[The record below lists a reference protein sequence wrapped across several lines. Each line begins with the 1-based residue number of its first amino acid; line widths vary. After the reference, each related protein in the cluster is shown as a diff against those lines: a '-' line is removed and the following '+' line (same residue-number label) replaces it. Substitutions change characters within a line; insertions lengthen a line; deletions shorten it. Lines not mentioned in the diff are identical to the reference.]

1 MFHVRLKAIDFNSLF
16 LFDEHM
22 IENPYNP
29 LKPTTDP
36 TVFYG
41 RKDAF
46 SFFQRH
52 LAGAINESA
61 LVIIGQ
67 RGIGKSSLLSQIP
80 LHIDERYVSIWIDLS
95 LLDMEDEV
103 GLVAAIVD
111 QVRHT
116 METISAS
123 TYRLPDFPD
132 PTDPEVDLLQWLA
145 EEYLEVAITAIRR
158 ERHLLIMLDEAH
170 LLFDAV
176 KLGHYPSH
184 FFTYLHDVLQHH
196 ERLDI
201 ITTLDITYEPQA
213 LQTPPFADAT
223 RHYRLTHLTV
233 DEAQRL
239 MTEPIH
245 NEYEYDA
252 SALARILEL
261 AGGHPFHLHSICRL
275 LFRLWQE
282 RAGNVIGF
290 AEVEAVYDA
299 VLDQTDE
306 VMTSLWN
313 YTRPNERL
321 ASTALLDLRKHNEG
335 TIAFPLSVMEDW
347 LSNTEFPLNEVQL
360 GAAMRGLEYLGLV
373 TAQSG
378 GNYQFVSALQ
388 ADWLARQSE
397 FEAEEPPRLTNSFRP
412 QLPSIP
418 RQTWLLVGGV
428 LGLII
433 LLVALGVLSG
443 GGDDQNNNSSD
454 DQPATS
460 TLIVEPTATPFP
472 TLTASPILP
481 TDTPFPT
488 FTATDIPPSE
498 TPIPT
503 EVPAPLFGG

>member
-1 MFHVRLKAIDFNSLF
+1 MT
-16 LFDEHM
+16 
-22 IENPYNP
+22 ENPYNP

-52 LAGAINESA
+52 LAGATNESA

-111 QVRHT
+111 NVRHT

-145 EEYLEVAITAIRR
+145 EEFLEVAITAIRR

-170 LLFDAV
+170 LLFDAA
-176 KLGHYPSH
+176 KLGNYPQH
-184 FFTYLHDVLQHH
+184 FFAYLHEVLQHH

-223 RHYRLTHLTV
+223 RHYRLTHLTPE
-233 DEAQRL
+233 EAQRL
-239 MTEPIH
+239 ITEPIQGQ
-245 NEYEYDA
+245 YEYDA
-252 SALARILEL
+252 SALARILDL

-275 LFRLWQE
+275 LFRLREE
-282 RAGNVIGF
+282 RAGDVLGF

-299 VLDQTDE
+299 ALDQTDE
-306 VMTSLWN
+306 VMTSLWH
-313 YTRPNERL
+313 YARPNERL
-321 ASTALLDLRKHNEG
+321 ALTALLDLRKHNEG
-335 TIAFPLSVMEDW
+335 TLAFPLSVLEDW

-378 GNYQFVSALQ
+378 GNYQFVSAMQ

-397 FEAEEPPRLTNSFRP
+397 FEAEEAARSKNGLGL
-412 QLPSIP
+412 QLRSVP
-418 RQTWLLVGGV
+418 RQTWYLVGGV
-428 LGLII
+428 IGLIV
-433 LLVALGVLSG
+433 LLVAFGVLSG
-443 GGDDQNNNSSD
+443 NDDGDSD
-454 DQPATS
+454 NVTNDQPATS
-460 TLIVEPTATPFP
+460 TLIVEPTETPFP

-481 TDTPFPT
+481 TETPMPT
-488 FTATDIPPSE
+488 FTATDIPPTATDTPVPTE
-498 TPIPT
+498 TPSAI
-503 EVPAPLFGG
+503 FGG